1 MMNQYNEQ
9 GGSVDILEDSY
20 QGLFSD
26 TFKSIQGNAN
36 IFDLSTD
43 EDKYEDLTLEKLK
56 LRKSSSSTQATPT
69 PHINALG
76 AGPGGF
82 LESLKAPPLPSKA
95 IRGLTMESRFRL
107 SSISETEELL
117 KLRQEAIH
125 EA

>member
-56 LRKSSSSTQATPT
+56 LRKS
-69 PHINALG
+69 
-76 AGPGGF
+76 
-82 LESLKAPPLPSKA
+82 
-95 IRGLTMESRFRL
+95 
-107 SSISETEELL
+107 
-117 KLRQEAIH
+117 
-125 EA
+125 